1 MERTELAPGAEWG
14 DAVQVRANFGLDRG
28 HLYYLVDEKLIES
41 KNVRRR
47 GMQRGK
53 RLYNLAS
60 VRRYI
65 ESQGDDMSPIFANS
79 PKGLKLREAKRKSRA
94 VAKAEGQR

>member
-1 MERTELAPGAEWG
+1 MDRTSLAPGAEWG
-14 DAVQVRANFGLDRG
+14 DAVQVRANFGVDRS
-28 HLYYLVDEKLIES
+28 HLYYLLREKLIES
-41 KNVRRR
+41 KSIRRR

-65 ESQGDDMSPIFANS
+65 ESQSDEMSPIFANS
-79 PKGLKLREAKRKSRA
+79 PKGLKLREAKRKARAKELSR
-94 VAKAEGQR
+94 E